1 MIKSFR
7 NKALASLWETS
18 KSAKIDTKMHRRIMA
33 RLTSLDAA
41 GKPEDMNL
49 VGYDFHARKGFD
61 PTRYT
66 VHINGPWCIT
76 FEFEGGDAYRVDFEQ
91 YH

>member
-7 NKALASLWETS
+7 NKQLASLWETNRS
-18 KSAKIDTKMHRRIMA
+18 RIDKRLHRRILA
-33 RLTSLDAA
+33 RLDKLNDAETIDDLNIT
-41 GKPEDMNL
+41 GL
-49 VGYDFHARKGFD
+49 DFHALKGAK

-66 VHINGPWCIT
+66 IHINGPWCIT
-76 FEFEGGDAYRVDFEQ
+76 FEFEDDHAYRVDFEQ